1 MTCLSF
7 GCLHRRHTLDSTNS
21 IAGGGAPMTPA
32 VSQTSIATMEAAAA
46 YMELRTGLTDSEDED
61 AADSSQAGD
70 DEGRLPRSVDM

>member
-1 MTCLSF
+1 
-7 GCLHRRHTLDSTNS
+7 
-21 IAGGGAPMTPA
+21 MTPA

-61 AADSSQAGD
+61 AADSSQAGE